1 MADGKKFD
9 FTRRPIQV
17 TGKLELNRTDAESHL
32 FRVVNAKVKG
42 VE

>member
-1 MADGKKFD
+1 
-9 FTRRPIQV
+9 V

-32 FRVVNAKVKG
+32 FRVTGAVVKR